1 MSIVNSIFVPTYSRG
16 TKKMSVKVFLML
28 FLVSFL
34 LSVFFSFLINNFIT
48 KIPSAGG
55 DVGVGF
61 FVTLLLVVL
70 MVPLIEESCFRLWL
84 KRGKN
89 NFAFGVLSACF
100 LLLSCVFCSSAPWGI
115 LVLMLLASVVLFL
128 AVLASRLKPRFFLK
142 HYTAFYYISI
152 VSFGLVHLGNYSASH
167 LVSPFVFPLLAV
179 PYIIAGLIFGYTRV
193 TYGFRYGLLLH
204 AMLNLCLLLLV

>member
-1 MSIVNSIFVPTYSRG
+1 
-16 TKKMSVKVFLML
+16 MSVKVFLVL

-48 KIPSAGG
+48 KTPSAGD

-61 FVTLLLVVL
+61 VVTLLLVVV
-70 MVPLIEESCFRLWL
+70 MVPLIEETCFRLWL

-89 NFAFGVLSACF
+89 NFAYSIIGASV
-100 LLLSCVFCSSAPWGI
+100 LLLSCVYFSSAPWGI
-115 LVLMLLASVVLFL
+115 LVLMLMVSVVLFL

-142 HYTAFYYISI
+142 HYTAFYYVSI

-204 AMLNLCLLLLV
+204 ATLNLSLLLCFL